1 MMTRNELKL
10 LIDKA
15 ESRQRIINMELAL
28 LYNRCLKAKEDYS
41 DEPMQY
47 MRQVN
52 EAINDVDNTLG
63 DLT

>member
-1 MMTRNELKL
+1 MTRNELKL

-28 LYNRCLKAKEDYS
+28 LHNRILRAKEDYS
-41 DEPMQY
+41 DEPLAYVRM
-47 MRQVN
+47 VN
-52 EAINDVDNTLG
+52 EAMLDFNNTLG